1 MQYSSVPSTKVNRVM
16 INTSQTERP
25 KDDIADEDGRGE
37 GEEAT
42 ESLTESAA
50 LSSLGRMNQKVCE
63 NHLYVN
69 NPLLTHTIASLTDWL
84 KA

>member
-50 LSSLGRMNQKVCE
+50 LSSLG
-63 NHLYVN
+63 
-69 NPLLTHTIASLTDWL
+69 
-84 KA
+84 